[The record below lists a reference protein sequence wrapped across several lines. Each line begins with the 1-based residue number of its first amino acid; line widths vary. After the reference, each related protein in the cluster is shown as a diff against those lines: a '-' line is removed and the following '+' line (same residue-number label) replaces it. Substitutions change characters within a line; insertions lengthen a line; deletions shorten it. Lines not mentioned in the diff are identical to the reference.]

1 MALSD
6 ENKPQLKGIRV
17 LVPAPGAY
25 AVKGFRAFPP
35 GTLAS
40 ADRLRILTVG
50 STCEEVPA
58 TVLAAASWTDGSVK
72 LAEIAF
78 AFEAGRDGP
87 AYFWVECGPQVT
99 RAKPGQ
105 AAIQSPA
112 QTLYF
117 EEAEVPSPD
126 FDLGAGTML
135 VRVERHPDL
144 WYYAY
149 FVPTAAILG
158 LLIWRKVRLGR

>member
-1 MALSD
+1 MLA
-6 ENKPQLKGIRV
+6 
-17 LVPAPGAY
+17 PAAGAY
-25 AVKGFRAFPP
+25 AVKGFCAFAP
-35 GTLAS
+35 GSVAS
-40 ADRLRILTVG
+40 AENLRMLTVG
-50 STCEEVPA
+50 GTCEEVSA
-58 TVLAAASWTDGSVK
+58 TVHAAASWTDGSVK

-87 AYFWVECGPQVT
+87 TYFWVEWGSQVR
-99 RAKPGQ
+99 RAKPGP
-105 AAIQSPA
+105 AALQSLS

-126 FDLGAGTML
+126 FDLGAGTLL

-158 LLIWRKVRLGR
+158 LLVWRKARLGR